1 MTHQTYMDKTIT
13 WQAHSV
19 MRVEQECLSG
29 GFFPNGK
36 RMTAKDREESKAQI
50 EICKQ
55 ILSDHGIYFKEKTKG
70 QLELFWK

>member
-1 MTHQTYMDKTIT
+1 MPDKPWMNNKIT

-19 MRVEQECLSG
+19 MRVEQECLNS

-55 ILSDHGIYFKEKTKG
+55 ILDEHGIIYQQQTKG
-70 QLELFWK
+70 QLELF